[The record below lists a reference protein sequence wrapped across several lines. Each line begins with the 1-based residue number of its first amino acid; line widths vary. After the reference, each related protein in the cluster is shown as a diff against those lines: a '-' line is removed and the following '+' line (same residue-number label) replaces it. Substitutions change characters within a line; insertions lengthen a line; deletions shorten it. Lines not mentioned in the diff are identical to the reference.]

1 MASEDDPPPEKGEP
15 GQRSGGS
22 GQESELASFDWEQE
36 SAFPTPLPKLPDVG
50 ADPTVA
56 MPLPPLPGSDTPAAF
71 SLPPVPAFGAE
82 PPIVKPVPP
91 PAPLKPVA
99 RKVGPKRDAPGEFA
113 SGGSMKS
120 QDAATARP
128 RPATPAELRARQKYE
143 QKQRELEEARLE
155 AEEKRH
161 KRNRRLI
168 GAGVGVGVVGVV
180 VGLGYWAFS
189 APTVMAQC
197 VRDDPNGQPVI
208 VPDSYCTG
216 HTSGLNG
223 FFFYGG
229 HQYRYYY
236 GSSGGIGSRP
246 IGGTTTRPSG
256 ATIKTGSGHT
266 IQRGGLGGKMGGGG
280 S

>member
-1 MASEDDPPPEKGEP
+1 MASDDDPPPEGGGPKKK
-15 GQRSGGS
+15 SGGS
-22 GQESELASFDWEQE
+22 WQEPELPPFDWEQE
-36 SAFPTPLPKLPDVG
+36 SAFPKPLPKLPEPG
-50 ADPTVA
+50 PEPTVA
-56 MPLPPLPGSDTPAAF
+56 APLPPIPGTEPF
-71 SLPPVPAFGAE
+71 SLPPVPAFGEE

-91 PAPLKPVA
+91 PAPVKPVT
-99 RKVGPKRDAPGEFA
+99 RKVGPKGESPGMFA

-128 RPATPAELRARQKYE
+128 RPATPAELRASEKYE
-143 QKQRELEEARLE
+143 QKQREIEEARLE
-155 AEEKRH
+155 AEEKRR

-180 VGLGYWAFS
+180 AGLGYWAFS
-189 APTVMAQC
+189 APTVTAQC

-216 HTSGLNG
+216 HTAGLNG

-236 GSSGGIGSRP
+236 GSTGGIGSRP
-246 IGGTTTRPSG
+246 FGGTTTRPSG
-256 ATIKTGSGHT
+256 ATIKTSSGHT